1 MPMIVQSFVSRPGRR
16 IEGYRNSSPR
26 YVKVLG
32 VGESARAIVEGFNAD
47 NRDNI
52 LTSGPLNPMQLQ
64 PMDEPVDGIRPNAV
78 VVVYARGEPV
88 KFPFLTD
95 RTASMLSFIVLE
107 GTEERADPE
116 VSRKVRE
123 IQAVADLYVT
133 TSDKDFVSELVTN
146 LAS

>member
-1 MPMIVQSFVSRPGRR
+1 MIFQTFLGSRPGQR
-16 IEGYRNSSPR
+16 IQGYRNSIPR

-32 VGESARAIVEGFNAD
+32 VGERARAIVEGFNEEH
-47 NRDNI
+47 RDNI
-52 LTSGPLNPMQLQ
+52 LTSGPLNPLQLQ
-64 PMDEPVDGIRPNAV
+64 PMDEPVGGVTPNAV
-78 VVVYARGEPV
+78 VVVYSRGEQV

-107 GTEERADPE
+107 GADERADPE
-116 VSRKVRE
+116 INRKVRE

-133 TSDKDFVSELVTN
+133 TSDKEFVSELVNN

>member
-1 MPMIVQSFVSRPGRR
+1 MIFQSFLGGRPGRR
-16 IEGYRNSSPR
+16 IEGYRNSTPR

-32 VGESARAIVEGFNAD
+32 VGERARAIVESFSD
-47 NRDNI
+47 ENRDNI
-52 LTSGPLNPMQLQ
+52 LMAGQLNPLHQERMDQ
-64 PMDEPVDGIRPNAV
+64 PVNGIAPNAV
-78 VVVYARGEPV
+78 VVVYSRGEQV

-107 GTEERADPE
+107 GIDERADPE
-116 VSRKVRE
+116 VNRKVRE

-133 TSDKDFVSELVTN
+133 TSDKEFVAELVNN

>member
-1 MPMIVQSFVSRPGRR
+1 MIFQSFLGGRPGRR
-16 IEGYRNSSPR
+16 IEGYRNSTPR

-32 VGESARAIVEGFNAD
+32 VGERARAIVESFSEEH
-47 NRDNI
+47 RDNI
-52 LTSGPLNPMQLQ
+52 LMAGQLNPLQ
-64 PMDEPVDGIRPNAV
+64 QERMDQPVDGIAPNAV
-78 VVVYARGEPV
+78 VVVYSRGEQV

-107 GTEERADPE
+107 GIDDRADPE
-116 VSRKVRE
+116 VNRKVRE

-133 TSDKDFVSELVTN
+133 TSDKEFVAELVNN